1 MYSRCIRLFNQLSK
15 FCMKTEANIS
25 YLWNVHLMST
35 FVLCNLQM
43 MSARYHILQKYPNW
57 KTPKQKKK
65 YAWPWRKRTG
75 PLYLFCC
82 RRTQFNLIELNL
94 IEVDGSLWLMTH
106 VWSRSYIDYWMDYS
120 SLGYFSTDSVNIHCK
135 RKPEY
140 PEKTNYFLVERSLTF
155 LTQLSWVS
163 SEKRIHD
170 SRDERRLLWRLHHP
184 SPHMETWA

>member
-106 VWSRSYIDYWMDYS
+106 VWSRSYDGWITVVWDIS
-120 SLGYFSTDSVNIHCK
+120 QRTLSTFTVRGNRSTR
-135 RKPEY
+135 RKS
-140 PEKTNYFLVERSLTF
+140 TTF
-155 LTQLSWVS
+155 W
-163 SEKRIHD
+163 
-170 SRDERRLLWRLHHP
+170 
-184 SPHMETWA
+184 